1 MSRVVKLLKEA
12 VDLNLRYGSSLL
24 QLSKGYV
31 LDAAEVLGVGG
42 VAPAAPAPAASSAEA
57 AAQATT
63 PAPAPAA
70 VRAAPRAP
78 LLVAGRS
85 GDLANAAFAINN
97 PGSQPIQ
104 GQLLVQGELSADR
117 VQLDPARFSLQ
128 PGQGL
133 IVRIVVPIDDHLQAE
148 HDHLGAVVVPGLSA
162 EAVPFIVRRLVAADP
177 DGPA

>member
-1 MSRVVKLLKEA
+1 MSRVVKLLKGA

-42 VAPAAPAPAASSAEA
+42 VAPAAPAPAASSAA
-57 AAQATT
+57 
-63 PAPAPAA
+63 APAPAA

-104 GQLLVQGELSADR
+104 GQLLVQGELGADR

>member
-42 VAPAAPAPAASSAEA
+42 VAPAAPAPAASSAA
-57 AAQATT
+57 
-63 PAPAPAA
+63 APAPAA

-104 GQLLVQGELSADR
+104 GQLLVQGELGADR

>member
-1 MSRVVKLLKEA
+1 MSRVAKLLKGA

-24 QLSKGYV
+24 NLSKGYV
-31 LDAAEVLGVGG
+31 LDAAEVLSRAG
-42 VAPAAPAPAASSAEA
+42 AATGAAATSPAPAAA
-57 AAQATT
+57 

-70 VRAAPRAP
+70 APAASKPALRAP

-104 GQLLVQGELSADR
+104 GQLLVQGDLGADR
-117 VQLDPARFSLQ
+117 VQLDPVRFSLQ

-133 IVRIVVPIDDHLQAE
+133 IVRIVVPIDDRLQAE
-148 HDHLGAVVVPGLSA
+148 LDHLGAVVVPGLSA
-162 EAVPFIVRRLVAADP
+162 EAVPFIVRRLAAADLE
-177 DGPA
+177 GPA

>member
-1 MSRVVKLLKEA
+1 MSRVVKLLKGA

-42 VAPAAPAPAASSAEA
+42 VAPAAPAPAASSAA
-57 AAQATT
+57 AAAPAT
-63 PAPAPAA
+63 APAA

-104 GQLLVQGELSADR
+104 GQLLVQGELGADR

>member
-42 VAPAAPAPAASSAEA
+42 VAPAAPAPAASSAA
-57 AAQATT
+57 APAT
-63 PAPAPAA
+63 APAA

-104 GQLLVQGELSADR
+104 GQLLVQGELGADR

>member
-42 VAPAAPAPAASSAEA
+42 VAPAAPAPAASSAAA
-57 AAQATT
+57 AAQAT
-63 PAPAPAA
+63 APAA

-104 GQLLVQGELSADR
+104 GQLLVQGELGADR

>member
-42 VAPAAPAPAASSAEA
+42 VAPAAPAPAASSAAAAA
-57 AAQATT
+57 AAQAT
-63 PAPAPAA
+63 APAA

>member
-1 MSRVVKLLKEA
+1 MSRVVKLLRGA

-24 QLSKGYV
+24 NLSKSYV
-31 LDAAEVLGVGG
+31 LDAADVLNRAGLAAG
-42 VAPAAPAPAASSAEA
+42 APAPATPVA
-57 AAQATT
+57 AAPFAP
-63 PAPAPAA
+63 PAMAQPPK
-70 VRAAPRAP
+70 RAP
-78 LLVAGRS
+78 LLVVGRS
-85 GDLANAAFAINN
+85 GELANAAFAINN

-104 GQLLVQGELSADR
+104 GQLLVQGELGADR

-133 IVRIVVPIDDHLQAE
+133 IVRIVVPIDDRLPAE

-162 EAVPFIVRRLVAADP
+162 EAVPFIVRRLIAADP

>member
-42 VAPAAPAPAASSAEA
+42 VAPAAPAPAASSAA
-57 AAQATT
+57 AAAPAT
-63 PAPAPAA
+63 APAA

-104 GQLLVQGELSADR
+104 GQLLVQGELGADR

>member
-1 MSRVVKLLKEA
+1 MSRVVELLKGA

-31 LDAAEVLGVGG
+31 LDAAEVLSRTGS
-42 VAPAAPAPAASSAEA
+42 AAAAP
-57 AAQATT
+57 AAQATS
-63 PAPAPAA
+63 AAPAA
-70 VRAAPRAP
+70 TPAATKSPARAP

-97 PGSQPIQ
+97 PGSQPVQ
-104 GQLLVQGELSADR
+104 GQLLVQGELGAER
-117 VQLDPARFSLQ
+117 VRLDPAHFSLQ

-133 IVRIVVPIDDHLQAE
+133 IVRIVVPIDDQLRAE

-162 EAVPFIVRRLVAADP
+162 EAVPFIVRRLAAAEP
-177 DGPA
+177 IGPA

>member
-42 VAPAAPAPAASSAEA
+42 VAPAAPAPAASSAA
-57 AAQATT
+57 AAAPATT
-63 PAPAPAA
+63 PAPAAI
-70 VRAAPRAP
+70 RAAPRAP

-104 GQLLVQGELSADR
+104 GQLLVQGELGADR